1 MSLRFL
7 GSNYTVNMALS
18 IMKKYKIF
26 EITNIKNKQFYKKYK
41 FLYTFTPIKYFLKKT
56 LIYKDF
62 NLLPIEHGIQ

>member
-1 MSLRFL
+1 
-7 GSNYTVNMALS
+7 
-18 IMKKYKIF
+18 MKKYKIF